1 MLVLGY
7 AGGLDLTYEQRTHLF
22 PSEWFHDSAAV
33 LIDNGKIVAAIEEE
47 RLNRIK
53 HTNKAPVSAIRF
65 CLDQYKLRLDEVD
78 QIVVA
83 ASENFLIKTMRKID
97 LQRIAGEP
105 MKSPRELFHDT
116 LQRGLGEDIADSKL
130 HFLPHHVAHALS
142 AYALSGFDT
151 SLVFTA
157 DGGGDDIAG
166 LVGTA
171 EGGSFSV
178 LQKTPIHKSL
188 GIFYLDMIGFL
199 GFGLFEE
206 YKVMGLAPYGDAA
219 KYRALFKSF
228 YDLLPNGDYQ
238 FKYDLPDG
246 LAEITPVRKRHDPLL
261 QVHKDLAAALQE
273 ALEAIVFHVLR
284 HYQRQTRQRRLCLA
298 GGVAHN
304 CTLNGKLLYAKM
316 FDKVFVQPASHDGG
330 LALGA
335 ALSPFFQDRQYRTLI
350 ASPMESVYLGSEAG
364 DSQSI
369 GATLQK
375 WRSFLEFQQT
385 EQIAQEAANLLAQGK
400 VLGWVQGR
408 SEFGPRALGNR
419 SIVADP
425 RPADNK
431 DLINRMVKKREAYRP
446 FAPAVLEEYATEYF
460 ELPEPARRFS
470 FMTFVVKVRE
480 EKREVLKATT
490 HVDGTARIQT
500 VTRQSN
506 PAFWELIKAFGEL
519 TGVPVLLNTSFNNN
533 VEPIVDSVEDAIVCF
548 LTTKL
553 DHLIVGD
560 YLISKK
566 AVEEDAYVNLR
577 LSLPPYTRLT
587 HERRSVAPGVLADH
601 FQVTNTFHELYNVTV
616 SEAVFGILLK
626 ADGKTSIAELGSAM
640 RETLNQNLPADI
652 LKTLLELWSLRAVQL
667 FPR

>member
-7 AGGLDLTYEQRTHLF
+7 AGGLDLTYEQRSHLF

-33 LIDNGKIVAAIEEE
+33 LLDDGKIVAAIEEE

-65 CLDQYKLRLDEVD
+65 CLDHYKLRLDEVD

-105 MKSPRELFHDT
+105 LKSPRELFHDT

-130 HFLPHHVAHALS
+130 IFLPHHVAHALS

-166 LVGTA
+166 LLGNA
-171 EGGSFSV
+171 EGMNFSV

-219 KYRALFKSF
+219 RYRGLFKSLF
-228 YDLLPNGDYQ
+228 DLLPNGDYQ
-238 FKYDLPDG
+238 FKYDLPDA
-246 LAEITPVRKRHDPLL
+246 LAEITPARKKHQPLL

-273 ALEAIVFHVLR
+273 ALEGIVFHILR
-284 HYQRQTRQRRLCLA
+284 HYQRQTRQRKLCLA

-316 FDKVFVQPASHDGG
+316 FEEIFVQPASHDGG

-335 ALSPFFQDRQYRTLI
+335 ALSPFFQDKRSATFIPSQ
-350 ASPMESVYLGSEAG
+350 MESVYLGSEAG

-369 GATLQK
+369 GATLEK
-375 WRSFLEFQQT
+375 WQAFLEFRQA
-385 EQIAQEAANLLAQGK
+385 EQIAQEAAALLAQGK

-425 RPADNK
+425 RPSENK

-446 FAPAVLEEYATEYF
+446 FAPAVLEDYATEYF
-460 ELPEPARRFS
+460 ELPERACRSP

-480 EKREVLKATT
+480 EKRDVLKATT

-500 VTRQSN
+500 VSRQGN
-506 PAFWELIKAFGEL
+506 PAFWELIAAFGEL

-553 DHLIVGD
+553 DYLIVGD
-560 YLISKK
+560 YVIGKK
-566 AVEEDAYVNLR
+566 TVDAEAYFNLSP
-577 LSLPPYTRLT
+577 SLPLYTRLN
-587 HERRSVAPGVLADH
+587 HERRFTAPGQLSEH

-616 SEAVFGILLK
+616 SEEVFGILSK
-626 ADGKTSIAELGSAM
+626 ADGKTSIAQLCSAT
-640 RETLNQNLPADI
+640 RKTSNEDSSTDI